1 MKIMPCKTINGEMEI
16 EIFLLYPYYYVLR
29 LLVYDFFHFSVFRFV
44 LMSQNMVYLS
54 ECSVCK
60 RIHVQLLGEVLYKC

>member
-29 LLVYDFFHFSVFRFV
+29 LLVYDFFHFSFILNPFKGAE
-44 LMSQNMVYLS
+44 LYTSI
-54 ECSVCK
+54 
-60 RIHVQLLGEVLYKC
+60 IHKYEH